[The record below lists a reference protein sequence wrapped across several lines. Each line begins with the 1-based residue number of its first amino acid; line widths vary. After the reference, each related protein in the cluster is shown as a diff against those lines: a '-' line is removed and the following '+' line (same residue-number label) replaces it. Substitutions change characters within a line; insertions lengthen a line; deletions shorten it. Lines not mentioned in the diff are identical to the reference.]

1 MDRNPKP
8 KNEGIFAHGL
18 GLRVVLQGLMFAI
31 LTLIGFKAGE
41 SFTGTLAGGQTMAF
55 MTLSLSQVIQAY
67 NMRSEHSLFKIG
79 VFTNHKLNW
88 ACLASILL
96 VALVLFTPVRIAFGL
111 VVLPGQMYAL
121 SFGLILIPVL
131 VMELSKAFGLIKH
144 QH

>member
-1 MDRNPKP
+1 MVFQN
-8 KNEGIFAHGL
+8 FGL
-18 GLRVVLQGLMFAI
+18 LPHRSVLSNIAFGLELQGVP
-31 LTLIGFKAGE
+31 KQE
-41 SFTGTLAGGQTMAF
+41 R
-55 MTLSLSQVIQAY
+55 LSLSQVIQAY